1 MLLGCRTD
9 RCVKEYYTCNSE
21 QLKVKDM
28 YLYEEDPGKKKA
40 AAQAYYDAYMEERK
54 TSTSSYIM
62 MHIGRR
68 ERLPLVPIMMLT
80 RSREKCL
87 LGLIMMPTRRGD
99 RHHFTV
105 MHTRSIY
112 QTEIFQEVPLLYPEG
127 KCFIG

>member
-1 MLLGCRTD
+1 MMHIGSR
-9 RCVKEYYTCNSE
+9 
-21 QLKVKDM
+21 
-28 YLYEEDPGKKKA
+28 
-40 AAQAYYDAYMEERK
+40 ERPPLVH
-54 TSTSSYIM
+54 IM

-127 KCFIG
+127 KMFHRLGHRRRNQGG